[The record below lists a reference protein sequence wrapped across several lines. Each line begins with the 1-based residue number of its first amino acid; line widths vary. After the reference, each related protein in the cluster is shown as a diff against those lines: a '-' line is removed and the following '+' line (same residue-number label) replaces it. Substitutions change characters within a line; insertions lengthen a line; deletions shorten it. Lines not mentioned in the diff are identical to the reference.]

1 MKKLLLA
8 LCSVSFLLLSGCA
21 ATRLTDEAEKQIKN
35 VAIISLVPEKAN
47 YEKIGL
53 TVFNNER
60 GEIDMGDQIN
70 STIESVATKRLAVAR
85 PAWKVAT
92 VSYDRAALIKR
103 LNGSSMVMAYNEER
117 IEKEL
122 AEIIHANRL
131 DALIVVSAY
140 KPENSHG
147 DGVGVL
153 LRTLNVSSI
162 QNAYAHSNVSLKIMD
177 TNGKIVARSPGQ
189 PTSKRID
196 PVAYGI
202 GYSLSGNF
210 SPELITRLRADITE
224 NLAQTVNQKLEQLGM

>member
-21 ATRLTDEAEKQIKN
+21 ATRLTDETEKQIKN

-60 GEIDMGDQIN
+60 SEIDMGDQIN
-70 STIESVATKRLAVAR
+70 SIIESTATKRLAVAR
-85 PAWKVAT
+85 PAWKV
-92 VSYDRAALIKR
+92 VKVPYDRAALMKR
-103 LNGSSMVMAYNEER
+103 LNASGMVMAYHEER

-122 AEIIHANRL
+122 AEIIRANGL
-131 DALIVVSAY
+131 DAVIVVSSY

-147 DGVGVL
+147 NGVGVL

-162 QNAYAHSNVSLKIMD
+162 QSAYAHSNITLKIMD
-177 TNGKIVARSPGQ
+177 PSGKIIVASRGQ
-189 PTSKRID
+189 SMGKSID
-196 PVAYGI
+196 PAAYGI
-202 GYSLSGNF
+202 AYSMSANQ
-210 SPELITRLRADITE
+210 SPELLARLRADITE
-224 NLAQTVNQKLEQLGM
+224 SLANAVNQKLEQFGM